1 MNRLYAL
8 FALFALAYMA
18 GALSIDKRDISLLG
32 KRNWDY
38 DADSGPTRF
47 ILEKREEHRT
57 GYPGRTEPYRGPGLD

>member
-32 KRNWDY
+32 KRN
-38 DADSGPTRF
+38 
-47 ILEKREEHRT
+47 
-57 GYPGRTEPYRGPGLD
+57 